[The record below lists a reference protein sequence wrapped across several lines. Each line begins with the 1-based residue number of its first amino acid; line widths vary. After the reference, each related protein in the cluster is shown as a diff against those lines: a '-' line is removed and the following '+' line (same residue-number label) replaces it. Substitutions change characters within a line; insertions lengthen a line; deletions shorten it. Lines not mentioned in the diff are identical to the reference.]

1 MKSSHDIFIHE
12 SGLSR
17 NPIEQEVAIYDAV
30 SSGNMDD
37 VISYCNKNK
46 FTNTEGLGVLSDNEI
61 RNMRYHFVIGTAM
74 ITRYCVGRGLEQDK
88 AYSMSDYYIYKM
100 DSVKTIEEINRI
112 HSAMCLDFCETM
124 ISLKNR
130 NVISRSIKE
139 TLEYIS
145 ANIYRPILLSDLAEH
160 VNLSESYL
168 SKLFAKEMGVSIREY
183 INLTKIEKARNLLCY
198 SEYSFIDIANYLA
211 FSSQSHFISIF
222 KKYEG
227 MTPKKYRDTHFHST
241 WSLSK

>member
-1 MKSSHDIFIHE
+1 MNSRNDLQIHE
-12 SGLSR
+12 NINNR
-17 NPIEQEVAIYDAV
+17 NPIEKEAAIYDAV
-30 SSGNMDD
+30 ASGHMDE
-37 VISYCNKNK
+37 VKSYCNSKK
-46 FTNTEGLGVLSDNEI
+46 FIDMDGLGILSDNKV
-61 RNMRYHFVIGTAM
+61 RNIRYHFVVSTAM
-74 ITRYCVGRGLEQDK
+74 ITRFCVGKGLDQDTG
-88 AYSMSDYYIYKM
+88 YSMSDYYIKKM
-100 DSVKTIEEINRI
+100 DCVDTIEEIHRI
-112 HSAMCLDFCETM
+112 HSSMCLDFCETM
-124 ISLKNR
+124 ITLKKR
-130 NVISRSIKE
+130 DVISRSIKE

-168 SKLFAKEMGVSIREY
+168 SRLFAKEMGVSIREY